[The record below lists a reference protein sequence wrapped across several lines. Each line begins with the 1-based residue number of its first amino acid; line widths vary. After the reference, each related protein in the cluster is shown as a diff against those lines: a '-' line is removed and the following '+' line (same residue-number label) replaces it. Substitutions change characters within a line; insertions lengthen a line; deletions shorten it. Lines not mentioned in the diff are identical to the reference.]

1 MTEFRDYSTYLQKL
15 VYMERKTHD
24 MCNERQYQAAKRY
37 AMEMQR
43 ISGELVMWLDER
55 VHGAEECKS

>member
-15 VYMERKTHD
+15 VYMERKTHE
-24 MCNERQYQAAKRY
+24 MCNEQKYQTAKRY

-43 ISGELVMWLDER
+43 ISGELVVWLDEI
-55 VHGAEECKS
+55 VNGEDK